1 MIFPEGF
8 EQKIGFDRVR
18 EMLLQACRNPMSRT
32 LVAEMAFSP
41 EHAEVTLRTGM
52 VHEYVRVLSEVYGHP
67 DGVVDDYIWLPERI
81 RIPGSWFEPEHLP
94 GFHDALRAIED
105 YLLFFRHHTAAP
117 LLAGLSR
124 DITVDAQMITSIGAL
139 LNQQGEI
146 RDDATPE
153 LATIRRELNLAR
165 ARSERVLKKVLRESI
180 ASGVLPKDT
189 DYTVKDG
196 RFVIPVPAA
205 RKRQIRGYVHD
216 ESATGQTCY
225 IEPAEMV
232 ELSNEIRELELA
244 ERREIIRIMVGVA
257 DLIRPSA
264 PELHAAFRYAGKL
277 DFIRAKA
284 RLALQI
290 RAVLPQIEDRPVIGW
305 RNAVHPLLYLAFRE
319 QKREVVP
326 LSLSLNTSDRILVIS
341 GPNAGGKSVCLKTAG
356 LLQYMLQCGLL
367 IPVDPNSTAGIFSGL
382 FIDIGDEQ
390 SIENDLSTYSSHLVN
405 LNKLLQV
412 AGSGLLFLID
422 EMGSGTEPESG
433 GAIAEAALEA
443 LAATGAM
450 GIVTTHYANLKGL
463 AGVVP
468 GILNGAMLFDTNHM
482 KPMFRLKTGKPGSSF
497 AFEIA
502 ARTGLPDALL
512 EKAKDK
518 VGRARFEFE
527 YQIQQFETEKEALEK
542 KKQEMQVADAF
553 LAEMLAKYTALYEKL
568 EASRKEVLQQ
578 AKAEAKGILSDANRM
593 IEKTIR
599 EIRESEAQK
608 ESVKAAREALRKDAA
623 ELTESEPQPVPVPA
637 RDHAIRIEKKRKTQ
651 QAQEEVL
658 KMKQKKLE
666 PGDFVR
672 MKGHTSPGQIIR
684 LDGTKALVAFD
695 NLKIEVPTEQL
706 ERSAP
711 PAKQNRNIAV
721 HTDVLKDLRNRSEN
735 FKPGIDVRGKRA
747 EEVLTEVSRLIDD
760 AIWLNIKEL
769 SILHGKGDGILRK
782 VIRDFLAGV
791 PQVLSFSDAHIE
803 QGGHGITRIILK

>member
-1 MIFPEGF
+1 MIFPESF
-8 EQKIGFDRVR
+8 EQKIGFDRIR
-18 EMLLQACRNPMSRT
+18 EMLLLACRNPISRT
-32 LVAEMAFSP
+32 LVSEMAFSSV
-41 EHAEVTLRTGM
+41 HGEVILRTGL
-52 VHEYVRVLSEVYGHP
+52 VHEYVRVMSEVYGHP
-67 DGVVDDYIWLPERI
+67 DGVVDDYTWLPERI

-94 GFHDALRAIED
+94 GFHDALKAIEA
-105 YLLFFRHHTAAP
+105 YLLFFRHHTTTP
-117 LLAGLSR
+117 LLAELSH
-124 DITVDAQMITSIGAL
+124 DITVDSHLVSSIGAL

-153 LATIRRELNLAR
+153 LATIRKELNLAKS
-165 ARSERVLKKVLRESI
+165 RSERVLRKVLRESI
-180 ASGVLPKDT
+180 ASGVLPKET
-189 DYTVKDG
+189 EYTVKDG

-264 PELHAAFRYAGKL
+264 HELHAAFRYAGKL

-284 RLALQI
+284 RFALQI
-290 RAVLPQIEDRPVIGW
+290 HAVLPQIEDRPVIDW
-305 RNAVHPLLYLAFRE
+305 RSAVHPLLFLAFRE

-326 LSLSLNTSDRILVIS
+326 LTLSLNASERILVIS

-367 IPVDPNSTAGIFSGL
+367 VPVDPNSTAGIFSGL

-390 SIENDLSTYSSHLVN
+390 SIENDLSTYSSHLAN
-405 LNKLLQV
+405 LNRLLQA
-412 AGSGLLFLID
+412 AGSGMLFLID

-443 LAATGAM
+443 LAFTGAM

-463 AGVVP
+463 AGVIP
-468 GILNGAMLFDTNHM
+468 GILNGAMLYDTNQM

-502 ARTGLPDALL
+502 ARTGLPNALL

-553 LAEMLAKYTALYEKL
+553 LAEMLAKYTTLYEKL

-578 AKAEAKGILSDANRM
+578 AKAEAKGILSDANRL
-593 IEKTIR
+593 IERTIR
-599 EIRESEAQK
+599 DIRESEARK
-608 ESVKAAREALRKDAA
+608 ETVKAAREALQKDKEA
-623 ELTESEPQPVPVPA
+623 LTESVPEPLPVPTK
-637 RDHAIRIEKKRKTQ
+637 DHAIRIEKKRKQ
-651 QAQEEVL
+651 QQELEEVKKL
-658 KMKQKKLE
+658 KQKE
-666 PGDFVR
+666 IVAGDFVR
-672 MKGHTSPGQIIR
+672 MKGHPNPGQVIR
-684 LDGTKALVAFD
+684 LDGTRAMVAFD
-695 NLKIEVPTEQL
+695 NLKMEVPAEQL

-711 PAKQNRNIAV
+711 PPKQNRNTTV
-721 HTDVLKDLRNRSEN
+721 HTNIMKDLRNRSEM
-735 FKPGIDVRGKRA
+735 FKPVMDVRGKRA
-747 EEVLTEVSRLIDD
+747 EEVLTEVGRLIDD
-760 AIWLNIKEL
+760 AIWLNVKEL

-803 QGGHGITRIILK
+803 QGGHGITKIILK